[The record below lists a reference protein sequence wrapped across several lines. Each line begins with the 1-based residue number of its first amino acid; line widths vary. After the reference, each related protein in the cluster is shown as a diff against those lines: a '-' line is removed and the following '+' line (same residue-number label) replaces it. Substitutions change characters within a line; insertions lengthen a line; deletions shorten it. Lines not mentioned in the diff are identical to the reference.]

1 MRPLVGKL
9 SPSAD
14 HVLPAKRVAIVQSNY
29 IPWKG
34 YFDIINM
41 VDEFILFD
49 DRQYTRRDWR
59 NRNMIKTAQGLHWLT
74 IPVRTRGRF
83 EQRIDKTMIGGSDWA
98 DQHWKT
104 ILHAYRSAPFF
115 DLYQKTLEAVYRA
128 SGEELLSAVNRR
140 FLEAICDLLHI
151 RTQLSW
157 STDYPTTGHKTER
170 LVNLCRLAGAT
181 AYVSGPAAR
190 VYLEEERFLDAGI
203 DLTYMDYSN
212 YPQYEQLYGPF
223 EHGVSI
229 IDLLFN
235 TGPDAHRYMKSFSA
249 TVSAL

>member
-1 MRPLVGKL
+1 
-9 SPSAD
+9 
-14 HVLPAKRVAIVQSNY
+14 VAIVQSNY

-59 NRNMIKTAQGLHWLT
+59 NRNLIKTAQGLHWLT
-74 IPVRTRGRF
+74 IPVQTKGRF
-83 EQRIDKTMIGGSDWA
+83 EQRIDETMIGDSDWA
-98 DQHWKT
+98 DKHWKT
-104 ILHAYRSAPFF
+104 ILNAYRSAPFF
-115 DLYQKTLEAVYRA
+115 DQYEKALASVYRV
-128 SGEELLSAVNRR
+128 SGAEPLSIVNRR
-140 FLEAICDLLHI
+140 FLEAICDLLQI
-151 RTQLSW
+151 GTRLSW

-190 VYLEEERFLDAGI
+190 VYLEEEQFLDAGI
-203 DLTYMDYSN
+203 ELTYMDYSN
-212 YPQYEQLYGPF
+212 YPEYEQLHGPF

-235 TGPDAHRYMKSFSA
+235 AGPDAHRYMKSFGA
-249 TVSAL
+249 AVVAP